1 MRTKRNIAYLFTG
14 DHHLPSFV
22 MAGYIHLN
30 YKIQQ
35 KQSSPFENTKW
46 IVSGCFSRVQSSRSE
61 SVRVGRPPHG
71 FFSFESCCTPLA
83 RYSSLVATDSFNNIT
98 IKGPRQNNIGIRFR
112 IFIIP
117 HFFINTYTIY
127 CWLCFFP
134 FFEFECDGLKS
145 SSLLRNVRIVW
156 CLPLSPF
163 FFHLLLPM
171 QFRELH

>member
-1 MRTKRNIAYLFTG
+1 MRTKRNIAYLFT
-14 DHHLPSFV
+14 DEHHLPSFV

-61 SVRVGRPPHG
+61 SVRVGRPPHS
-71 FFSFESCCTPLA
+71 FSASKDESCCTPLA

-98 IKGPRQNNIGIRFR
+98 IKGPRQNSIEIRFR

-127 CWLCFFP
+127 CWLCFF
-134 FFEFECDGLKS
+134 EFECDGFEILVAITKCTHRLMS
-145 SSLLRNVRIVW
+145 ATLSL
-156 CLPLSPF
+156 PS
-163 FFHLLLPM
+163 FFHLPM
-171 QFRELH
+171 QSRELH